1 MGNANPTKAKEKESK
16 MKGLITVCHECG
28 TKTELRL
35 IRIEFERKGVRAAM
49 TGIPAMVCPRCGTE
63 YVPAEIAGDVIDT
76 VSRTIDQ
83 TEALLKRTE
92 AHRRT
97 LAPPQHALG
106 PERLELA
113 LAS

>member
-1 MGNANPTKAKEKESK
+1 

-28 TKTELRL
+28 AKTELRQ
-35 IRIEFERKGVRAAM
+35 IRIEFESKGVHAAM

-76 VSRTIDQ
+76 VSSTIDQ

-92 AHRRT
+92 AHRRVM
-97 LAPPQHALG
+97 APPHTLG

-113 LAS
+113 LVS

>member
-1 MGNANPTKAKEKESK
+1 MQHAVKEGFSRDHVTHVVLTGMVVESYP
-16 MKGLITVCHECG
+16 
-28 TKTELRL
+28 
-35 IRIEFERKGVRAAM
+35 ERKRCLFYADVVVYAAM

-113 LAS
+113 LLS

>member
-1 MGNANPTKAKEKESK
+1 

-35 IRIEFERKGVRAAM
+35 IRIEFERKCVHAAM

-97 LAPPQHALG
+97 LAPPQHALR

-113 LAS
+113 LVS